1 MKVAHLTTVHRRGDA
16 RIFAKECVSLRSRHD
31 VCLIVADGLGSDQIS
46 GVNIHDLGKPRGRL
60 GRFTTTALKAAAK
73 VRELEIDLVHFH
85 DSELIPTALW
95 LRARGLRVIY
105 DVHED
110 LPRDILIKEW
120 IPEVLRRPVS
130 AIATSIEAIADRYFD
145 GIIGATPLIA
155 ARFTLAKT
163 ILVRNFPLIQE
174 FQVPI
179 NPRCSSKRAGSVAYI
194 GTLSETRGVVE
205 AVEATGRV
213 DDVTLIL
220 AGTFNTPALERQVRS
235 LAGWQSVDYRGFVS
249 REGAAEILKRSRA
262 GLCTL
267 LPTATHLDSYPVKLF
282 EYMAAGLPV
291 IVSDFPLWRGLIE
304 KHDCALF
311 VDPSSPDE
319 IAKAISWILTHPERA
334 EEMGRN
340 GRRAVEKEFNW
351 QTEAEQLIAFYNRF
365 DETSHAG

>member
-1 MKVAHLTTVHRRGDA
+1 M
-16 RIFAKECVSLRSRHD
+16 SLHSRYD
-31 VCLIVADGLGSDQIS
+31 VRLIVADGLGSDQIS
-46 GVNIHDLGKPRGRL
+46 GVNIHDLGKPQGRL
-60 GRFTTTALKAAAK
+60 ARFTTTALKAAAK

-85 DSELIPTALW
+85 DFELIPTVLW
-95 LRARGLRVIY
+95 LRARGVRVIY

-120 IPEVLRRPVS
+120 IPKALRRPAS
-130 AIATSIEAIADRYFD
+130 AIAASIEAIADRYFD

-155 ARFTLAKT
+155 DRFTLAKT
-163 ILVRNFPLIQE
+163 VLVRNFPLIQE
-174 FQVPI
+174 FRVPI
-179 NPRCSSKRAGSVAYI
+179 DAERSIAGAGSVAYI
-194 GTLSETRGVVE
+194 GTLSEARGVIE
-205 AVEATGRV
+205 AVQATGRV

-220 AGTFNTPALERQVRS
+220 AGKFNTPALERQVRS
-235 LAGWQSVDYRGFVS
+235 LPGWQRVDYRGLVS
-249 REGAAEILKRSRA
+249 REDVAEILRRSQV

-291 IVSDFPLWRGLIE
+291 IISDFPLWRGLIE

-334 EEMGRN
+334 EAMGRK
-340 GRRAVEKEFNW
+340 R
-351 QTEAEQLIAFYNRF
+351 TEG
-365 DETSHAG
+365 H